1 MNKKMLELGSNR
13 SVIRELFEYGRAHAN
28 LYGEDSVFD
37 FSLGNPNIPAPKSIN
52 EKIKQLADD
61 PTAHLYTS
69 AQGDSIVRKKISDFI
84 KSEYNGNIPPELI
97 YMTTGAAA
105 ALSIVFKA
113 LCDDQKNE
121 FIVFAPFFPEYKV
134 FVESAGGVIKIQKP
148 NEGFGLNLDGLD
160 NLITD
165 KTVGI
170 IINSPVN
177 PTGNVYSES
186 ELNALVE
193 LLNKYRN
200 NGQHIYIIA
209 DEPYRELV
217 YDNTVVPYIPN
228 MYDDTIVCYS
238 WSKSLSLAGER
249 IGYIAV
255 SPRIE
260 ESHNLYLAIC
270 GAGRSLGYVCASSLF
285 QRVVAD
291 CLGQTADLELY
302 RANRDKLYSALVQYG
317 FTVIEPKGAFYLF
330 VRSPIDNSQFIDKAK
345 ELGLLLVPS
354 ESFGISNWVRIAYC
368 VDPDMLSRSLPIFA
382 TLAKKCGLSK

>member
-1 MNKKMLELGSNR
+1 MNKKMFELGSNR
-13 SVIRELFEYGRAHAN
+13 SVIRELFEYGKARAN
-28 LYGEDSVFD
+28 LYGEESVFD

-52 EKIKQLADD
+52 EKIKQLVDD

-69 AQGDSIVRKKISDFI
+69 AQGDAVVRKKISDFI
-84 KSEYNGNIPPELI
+84 KSEYNGVIPPELI

-113 LCDDQKNE
+113 ICDDNRNE
-121 FIVFAPFFPEYKV
+121 FIVFAPYFPEYKV
-134 FVESAGGVIKIQKP
+134 FVENAGGVLKIQKS
-148 NEGFGLNLDGLD
+148 NENFGLNLDGLD

-165 KTVGI
+165 KTAGI

-177 PTGNVYSES
+177 PTGNIYSEK
-186 ELNALVE
+186 ELNALFE
-193 LLNKYRN
+193 LLNKYKD
-200 NGQHIYIIA
+200 NGHTIYVIA

-228 MYDDTIVCYS
+228 MYDDSIVCYS

-255 SPRIE
+255 SPKIE
-260 ESHNLYLAIC
+260 DCHNLYLAIC

-291 CLGQTADLELY
+291 CLGQTADIEIY
-302 RANRDKLYSALVQYG
+302 KSNRDKLYSALVEYG
-317 FTVIEPKGAFYLF
+317 FTVIKPKGAFYLF
-330 VRSPIDNSQFIDKAK
+330 VKSPIDNSQFIDKAK

-354 ESFGISNWVRIAYC
+354 ESFGVANWVRIAYC

-382 TLAKKCGLSK
+382 TLAKQCGLSK